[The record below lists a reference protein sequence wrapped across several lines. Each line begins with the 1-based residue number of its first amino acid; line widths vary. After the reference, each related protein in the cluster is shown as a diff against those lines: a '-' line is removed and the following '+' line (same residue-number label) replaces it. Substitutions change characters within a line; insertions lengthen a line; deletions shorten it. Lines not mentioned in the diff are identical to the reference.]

1 MAEEENTKLNT
12 TESEAESTAKTKSKS
27 KAKSTSN
34 AKTKAESKSKTK
46 STSKTTKSKSESKSK
61 TTKAKS
67 ESKTKTTTKRK
78 TKAASDDESETTTKS
93 KAKSTSKTTKAKS
106 ESKSKTTTKRKTKA
120 SSDDTA
126 KTTTKKRSTTRKKK
140 SEEPDNQEIW
150 DLTPKAEEPEKPAEE
165 PAVVEEPEKPAEEPT
180 PVDVPE
186 KPTEEPAA
194 VDVPEKPAEEPT
206 PVDVPEKPDDG
217 TKVIDIDDYQ
227 PVIWISQ
234 SDETE
239 EKASAESA
247 ETAETSETAEAETA
261 ETAEVAETDE
271 AETKSEPAE
280 AAEEN
285 RPEETPAED
294 FVQPSKVTR
303 IAGAA
308 FVGVLV
314 LMFVLNI
321 VIKDTLYSDQENRVF
336 QQFPKFSIGNY
347 LSGRFESQLD
357 NYASDQFAGRS
368 AFIKIKSSADL
379 TIGQIKA
386 NGVFKAKENYL
397 MEDIAYPDEASVNAD
412 ITALRKFKKKYPDK
426 KMYFMLVPNAANI
439 LSDKLPAGVVTH
451 DQNADIDRVL
461 KAVKEIGY
469 KPIDVRDEL
478 TKASEKEQVYYRTD
492 HHWTTDGAF
501 AAYKKAAKVM
511 GLKSETEYDVKVVK
525 KDFVGTLYSKSGF
538 TNGRKDA
545 IKIYMPKGDKYLNSV
560 IRYKDKKEKTTMYYN
575 MDNLD
580 IKDAYTVFGGT
591 NQSLITISTP
601 TKSNKHLL
609 VVKDSYANCF
619 IPFLT
624 QDYRTITIVD
634 PRYYYENI
642 ATVIKADEI
651 DDVLFLYNANTFFD
665 DNYMRMMLTNK

>member
-27 KAKSTSN
+27 KAKSTSK
-34 AKTKAESKSKTK
+34 AKTKTESKSKTK
-46 STSKTTKSKSESKSK
+46 STSKTTKSKSESKS
-61 TTKAKS
+61 
-67 ESKTKTTTKRK
+67 KTTTKRK

-120 SSDDTA
+120 ASDDTA
-126 KTTTKKRSTTRKKK
+126 KTTAKKRSTTRKKK
-140 SEEPDNQEIW
+140 SEEPDNQETW
-150 DLTPKAEEPEKPAEE
+150 DLTPKAEEPTEAPVEEPEKPAEE
-165 PAVVEEPEKPAEEPT
+165 PAAEAPAEAPVEEPVTAEETEKPAEEP
-180 PVDVPE
+180 
-186 KPTEEPAA
+186 AA
-194 VDVPEKPAEEPT
+194 
-206 PVDVPEKPDDG
+206 VDVPEKPDDG

-227 PVIWISQ
+227 PVIWVSQ

-247 ETAETSETAEAETA
+247 ETTETAETAEAETEAA
-261 ETAEVAETDE
+261 ETAEVAETAE

-412 ITALRKFKKKYPDK
+412 ITALRKFKKKYPNK

-478 TKASEKEQVYYRTD
+478 NKASKKEQVYYRTD

-501 AAYKKAAKVM
+501 VAYKKAAKVM

-601 TKSNKHLL
+601 TKTNKHLL

>member
-12 TESEAESTAKTKSKS
+12 TEGEAESTAKTKRKS
-27 KAKSTSN
+27 KAKST
-34 AKTKAESKSKTK
+34 
-46 STSKTTKSKSESKSK
+46 
-61 TTKAKS
+61 
-67 ESKTKTTTKRK
+67 SKTKTTTKRK
-78 TKAASDDESETTTKS
+78 TKAASDDEAETTTKS

-106 ESKSKTTTKRKTKA
+106 KSKSKTTTKRKTKS

-126 KTTTKKRSTTRKKK
+126 KTTAKKRSTTRKKK
-140 SEEPDNQEIW
+140 SEEPDNQETW
-150 DLTPKAEEPEKPAEE
+150 DLTPKAEGPAEA
-165 PAVVEEPEKPAEEPT
+165 PVEEPEKPSEEPAAEAPAEA
-180 PVDVPE
+180 PVEESE
-186 KPTEEPAA
+186 KPAEEPAA
-194 VDVPEKPAEEPT
+194 VDVPEKPVEKSEPAAETEKPA
-206 PVDVPEKPDDG
+206 EKPDDG

-239 EKASAESA
+239 EKASAETA
-247 ETAETSETAEAETA
+247 ETAEAEAEAAESETA
-261 ETAEVAETDE
+261 ETAEVVETAE
-271 AETKSEPAE
+271 AETKSAPAV

-285 RPEETPAED
+285 RPEETSAED

-397 MEDIAYPDEASVNAD
+397 MEDIAYPDEASVYAD
-412 ITALRKFKKKYPDK
+412 ITALRKFKKKYPNK

-439 LSDKLPAGVVTH
+439 LADKLPAGVVTH

-461 KAVKEIGY
+461 KSVKKLGY

-478 TKASEKEQVYYRTD
+478 TKASKNEQVYYRTD

-501 AAYKKAAKVM
+501 VAYKKAAKVM